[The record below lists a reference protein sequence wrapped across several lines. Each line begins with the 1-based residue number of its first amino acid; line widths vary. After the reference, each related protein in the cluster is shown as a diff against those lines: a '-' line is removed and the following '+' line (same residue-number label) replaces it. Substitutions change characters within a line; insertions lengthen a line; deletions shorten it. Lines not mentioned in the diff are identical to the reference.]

1 MASYNRVILMGNL
14 TRDPHGGT
22 LPNSGTPVCE
32 FGLAVNRTWKDADGN
47 AREEVLFIDC
57 TAFGRQA
64 ETLDKYLKK
73 GRPIHVEGR
82 LKWDRWEQDG
92 QQRSK
97 VRVIVEPFRF
107 VDSAKAQADAPGQ
120 TERRTVNPAATRSN
134 IEMRPPKRRGRR
146 NAEAAA
152 VGLNG
157 PGGGAAAPG
166 KDNDI
171 PF

>member
-14 TRDPHGGT
+14 TRDPQGGT
-22 LPNSGTPVCE
+22 LPNSGTAVCE

-47 AREEVLFIDC
+47 ARDEVLFIDC

-82 LKWDRWEQDG
+82 LKLDRWEQDG

-97 VRVIVEPFRF
+97 IRVIVEQFRF
-107 VDSAKAQADAPGQ
+107 VDSAKGQADAPGQ
-120 TERRTVNPAATRSN
+120 AERRTANPDATSN

-146 NAEAAA
+146 NAGAAA
-152 VGLNG
+152 VGLG
-157 PGGGAAAPG
+157 APGADAAAPG
-166 KDNDI
+166 KDDDI